1 MNRMRSDG
9 LFDFS
14 GKVALVVG
22 SSVGIGAATA
32 RLFADLGAEV
42 VLASRDLRAVERVA
56 AQIVATGRSAASI
69 AADVTVDGDIEAAVE
84 LAIDRFGG
92 LDLAVNNAGVQGP
105 ARPLAKQTADDYH
118 RIIDVNLNGVWRA
131 MRAEL
136 PAILER
142 GGGAIVNTAS
152 VGGIVA
158 APGIGPYCASKHG
171 VIGLTR
177 ALAMELAP
185 KKITVNAIC
194 PGWVETDMARSGME
208 GIARRLGVSVEQ
220 FHGDAMSRVPLGRML
235 QPDEIAPLALYLL
248 SDASAMMTGQAINLC
263 GGATTA

>member
-105 ARPLAKQTADDYH
+105 ARPLVKQTADDYH
-118 RIIDVNLNGVWRA
+118 WIIDVNLNGVWRA

-171 VIGLTR
+171 VIGLTKSA
-177 ALAMELAP
+177 ALDYAPHVRLNVVAPGAIDTAMF
-185 KKITVNAIC
+185 ND
-194 PGWVETDMARSGME
+194 WMTDPEDREQMV
-208 GIARRLGVSVEQ
+208 RL
-220 FHGDAMSRVPLGRML
+220 HPLGRVGE
-235 QPDEIAPLALYLL
+235 PTEVAATIAWLC
-248 SDASAMMTGQAINLC
+248 SDAASYVTGAVIPVD
-263 GGATTA
+263 GGYTCA